1 MSNGALYAVRY
12 AIMSEAKKLFSFN
25 IPEDAKEELKLIS
38 KVYLDEKL
46 EKTYKFEKII

>member
-1 MSNGALYAVRY
+1 MSDATLYAVRY
-12 AIMSEAKKLFSFN
+12 AVMGEARKLFSFS
-25 IPEDAKEELKLIS
+25 IPDESIQELKLIS